1 MSDLLNSNSNYKYTC
16 SLCHKQYTK
25 KSSLDK
31 HTILCEF
38 KLKTKAEHKIE
49 EEEIGDTPNHEQLV
63 KIVYELAFKYAQ
75 MEEKLEN
82 MQKWVDRK
90 KKKINVCE
98 WLNKNV
104 KATVGYLE
112 WVNMFVDVKPEHFE
126 YLMENNLF
134 QTIQHVF
141 EFNLTKE
148 EKMAVSV
155 LAPPLGKVEEFVV
168 PMRCFSQKQNV
179 FYICEKNNGV
189 DCWRQMELDD
199 LVKLLKK
206 IQNKFLEELTSWRK
220 KNHEKIDESDKVAEQ
235 FNKAVLKLMN
245 MSFTQ
250 DATLSRM
257 RNGFYNYLKT
267 DLKCL
272 IEYDFEF

>member
-1 MSDLLNSNSNYKYTC
+1 MNDISSHKYSC
-16 SLCHKQYTK
+16 VLCHKQYTK

-31 HTILCEF
+31 HAILCEF

-104 KATVGYLE
+104 KATAGYLE
-112 WVNMFVDVKPEHFE
+112 WVNMFVEVTPEHFE
-126 YLMENNLF
+126 YLMENNIF

-141 EFNLTKE
+141 EFNFAKHE
-148 EKMAVSV
+148 NKD
-155 LAPPLGKVEEFVV
+155 GDEFIV

-189 DCWRQMELDD
+189 DSWRQMELDD
-199 LVKLLKK
+199 LVRLLKK

-220 KNHEKIDESDKVAEQ
+220 KNQEKIDESDKVAEQ

-250 DATLSRM
+250 DTTLSRM
-257 RNGFYNYLKT
+257 RNGFYNYLKS
-267 DLKCL
+267 DLKCFL
-272 IEYDFEF
+272 EYDFE

>member
-1 MSDLLNSNSNYKYTC
+1 MNDLSNHKYSC
-16 SLCHKQYTK
+16 DLCHKQYTK

-49 EEEIGDTPNHEQLV
+49 EEEIGDTPTHEQLV

-104 KATVGYLE
+104 TPTVGYLE

-141 EFNLTKE
+141 EYNFQ
-148 EKMAVSV
+148 
-155 LAPPLGKVEEFVV
+155 GKVEPKDDEEFVV
-168 PMRCFSQKQNV
+168 PMRCFSQKQNI
-179 FYICEKNNGV
+179 FYVCEKNNGV
-189 DCWRQMELDD
+189 DSWRQMELDD
-199 LVKLLKK
+199 FVKLLKK

-220 KNHEKIDESDKVAEQ
+220 NNQEKIDESDKMAEQ

-257 RNGFYNYLKT
+257 RSGLYNYLKT
-267 DLKCL
+267 DLKSL